1 LLTYRIGVN
10 LTENLAIQT
19 PLGVAVVDKVLV
31 TARRGMY
38 NFVQTTS
45 NRLIHRVEI
54 VGIVLALPDAILAG
68 PYSMTVR

>member
-10 LTENLAIQT
+10 LTKNLAIQT